1 VRSWRISKTERAA
14 LVDTLGEAAMMD
26 AAAVI
31 AAFNAYPRIADAT
44 GIPLEDAKVAASATL
59 RAQLGLEA
67 FNTQARWPY
76 G

>member
-26 AAAVI
+26 AATVI